1 MIKGM
6 TIASKTEKTALW
18 ILKTVAAVAFLAAG
32 ASKLIGFAATV
43 QMFALIGLGQGFRY
57 VTGTLEVT
65 CALLLFA
72 PAFTYYAA
80 TLLAAV
86 MIFAIAIER
95 TVLGGSLWPPATLL
109 AILIAIAFLSRARS
123 HRR

>member
-1 MIKGM
+1 MKPATNI
-6 TIASKTEKTALW
+6 EKIALW

-32 ASKLIGFAATV
+32 ASKLIGSPAPV

-57 VTGTLEVT
+57 LTGTLEIA

-86 MIFAIAIER
+86 MVFAIAIER
-95 TVLGGSLWPPATLL
+95 TVLGGSLYPPAILL
-109 AILIAIAFLSRARS
+109 LLLMAIAFLSRARS
-123 HRR
+123 RR